1 MSREVK
7 ISRYFLEPPYKIV
20 EHIASYGD
28 QQDRTRPVN
37 ADVTNWHLEKDIEF
51 KPLIDKIHE
60 NYPKHTIKELWGN
73 TYRQGDYAK
82 THNHFEYVYAFVWFV
97 DTHTSSSPLVFP
109 NTECPWMPPLH
120 VETPMRGNI
129 VVFDANEMH
138 YVPPVSDGHIRVTVS
153 GNMIL
158 NNEGV
163 FQQQQ

>member
-28 QQDRTRPVN
+28 EQGRIRPVN
-37 ADVTNWHLEKDIEF
+37 ADVTNWHLEKDIKF

-82 THNHFEYVYAFVWFV
+82 THNHFEYALAFVWFV
-97 DTHTSSSPLVFP
+97 ATNTSL
-109 NTECPWMPPLH
+109 L
-120 VETPMRGNI
+120 R
-129 VVFDANEMH
+129 
-138 YVPPVSDGHIRVTVS
+138 
-153 GNMIL
+153 
-158 NNEGV
+158 
-163 FQQQQ
+163 